1 MKIDYLVAI
10 LLFFPLLIIQTTI
23 VPLIAINGVIP
34 DLIIILLA
42 FYALKMGQLHGT
54 ILGFSYGLLFDLIT
68 GGLLGSSMLSK
79 TVTGFVIG
87 YFYNE
92 NKKDIY
98 LKSFIF
104 PLIVLL
110 ASTIDSFILSFFST
124 VDLNTSITTFF
135 IEQGILPGI
144 YTAVFSIIVTVF
156 YPRRII
162 D

>member
-1 MKIDYLVAI
+1 MKIDYILAV
-10 LLFFPLLIIQTTI
+10 LLFFPILIIQTTI
-23 VPLIAINGVIP
+23 VPLIAINGVVP
-34 DLIIILLA
+34 DLIIILVV
-42 FYALKMGQLHGT
+42 FYTLKMGQMHGT
-54 ILGFSYGLLFDLIT
+54 ILGFVYGFLFDLIT

-79 TVTGFVIG
+79 TITGFITG

-135 IEQGILPGI
+135 VEQGILPGI
-144 YTAVFSIIVTVF
+144 YTAVFSIIVIVF
-156 YPRRII
+156 YPRRRI

>member
-1 MKIDYLVAI
+1 MKTDYILAI
-10 LLFFPLLIIQTTI
+10 LLFFPLLVIQTTI
-23 VPLIAINGVIP
+23 VPLLAVNGIIP

-42 FYALKMGQLHGT
+42 FYTLKMGQLHGT
-54 ILGFSYGLLFDLIT
+54 ILGFVYGLLFDLIT
-68 GGLLGSSMLSK
+68 GSLLGSSMLSK
-79 TVTGFVIG
+79 TITGFVIG

-98 LKSFIF
+98 LKSLLF

-110 ASTIDSFILSFFST
+110 GSTVDSFILSFFST
-124 VDLNTSITTFF
+124 TDLNISITTFF

-144 YTAVFSIIVTVF
+144 YTAVFSIIVIVF
-156 YPRRII
+156 YPRRMI

>member
-1 MKIDYLVAI
+1 
-10 LLFFPLLIIQTTI
+10 
-23 VPLIAINGVIP
+23 
-34 DLIIILLA
+34 
-42 FYALKMGQLHGT
+42 MGQMHGT
-54 ILGFSYGLLFDLIT
+54 ILGFTYGLLFDLIT

-79 TVTGFVIG
+79 TITGFITG

-98 LKSFIF
+98 LKSLIF

-124 VDLNTSITTFF
+124 IDLNTSITTFF

-144 YTAVFSIIVTVF
+144 YTAVFSIIVIVF
-156 YPRRII
+156 YPRRSSS
-162 D
+162 

>member
-1 MKIDYLVAI
+1 MKIDYIVAV

-42 FYALKMGQLHGT
+42 FYTLKMGQLHGT
-54 ILGFSYGLLFDLIT
+54 ILGFIYGLLFDLIT

-79 TVTGFVIG
+79 TMTGFVIG

-124 VDLNTSITTFF
+124 IDLNTSITTFF

-144 YTAVFSIIVTVF
+144 YTAVFSIIVIVF
-156 YPRRII
+156 YPRRSIS
-162 D
+162 

>member
-54 ILGFSYGLLFDLIT
+54 ILGFIYGLLFDLIT

-104 PLIVLL
+104 
-110 ASTIDSFILSFFST
+110 FF
-124 VDLNTSITTFF
+124 NCRFKYFNYNFF
-135 IEQGILPGI
+135 YRTGNFAWNL
-144 YTAVFSIIVTVF
+144 YRSV
-156 YPRRII
+156 
-162 D
+162 

>member
-1 MKIDYLVAI
+1 MKIDYIVAV

-23 VPLIAINGVIP
+23 VPLVAINGVIP
-34 DLIIILLA
+34 DLIIILLV
-42 FYALKMGQLHGT
+42 FYTLKMGQMHGT
-54 ILGFSYGLLFDLIT
+54 ILGFTYGLLFDLIT

-79 TVTGFVIG
+79 TITGFITG

-98 LKSFIF
+98 LKSLIF

-124 VDLNTSITTFF
+124 IDLNTSITTFF

-144 YTAVFSIIVTVF
+144 YTAVFSIIVIVF
-156 YPRRII
+156 YPRRSSS
-162 D
+162 

>member
-1 MKIDYLVAI
+1 MKIDYILAV
-10 LLFFPLLIIQTTI
+10 LLFFPILIIQTTI
-23 VPLIAINGVIP
+23 VPLIAINGVVP
-34 DLIIILLA
+34 DLIIILVV
-42 FYALKMGQLHGT
+42 FYTLKMGQMHGT
-54 ILGFSYGLLFDLIT
+54 ILGFVYGLLFDLIT

-79 TVTGFVIG
+79 TITGFITG

-144 YTAVFSIIVTVF
+144 YTAVFSIIVIVF
-156 YPRRII
+156 YPRRRI

>member
-79 TVTGFVIG
+79 TITGFVIG

-144 YTAVFSIIVTVF
+144 YTAVFSIIVIVF
-156 YPRRII
+156 YPRRSSS
-162 D
+162 

>member
-1 MKIDYLVAI
+1 MKIDYILAV

-23 VPLIAINGVIP
+23 VPLIAINGVVP
-34 DLIIILLA
+34 DLIIILVV
-42 FYALKMGQLHGT
+42 FYTLKMGQMHGT
-54 ILGFSYGLLFDLIT
+54 ILGFVYGLLFDLIT

-79 TVTGFVIG
+79 TITGFITG

-144 YTAVFSIIVTVF
+144 YTAVFSIIVVVF
-156 YPRRII
+156 YPRRRI

>member
-1 MKIDYLVAI
+1 MRIDYILAI
-10 LLFFPLLIIQTTI
+10 LLFFPLLVIQITI
-23 VPLIAINGVIP
+23 VPLIAVNGIIP
-34 DLIIILLA
+34 DLIIILLI
-42 FYALKMGQLHGT
+42 FYTLKMGQLHGT
-54 ILGFSYGLLFDLIT
+54 ILGFIYGLLFDLIT

-79 TVTGFVIG
+79 TVAGFITG

-92 NKKDIY
+92 NKKAIY
-98 LKSFIF
+98 LKSFLF

-110 ASTIDSFILSFFST
+110 GSTVDSFILSFFST
-124 VDLNTSITTFF
+124 IDLNMSITTFF

>member
-1 MKIDYLVAI
+1 MKIDYTIAI

-23 VPLIAINGVIP
+23 VPLVAINGVIP
-34 DLIIILLA
+34 DLIIILLV
-42 FYALKMGQLHGT
+42 FYTLKMGQLHGT
-54 ILGFSYGLLFDLIT
+54 ILGFIYGLLFDLIT

-79 TVTGFVIG
+79 TITGFITG

-98 LKSFIF
+98 LKSLIF

-110 ASTIDSFILSFFST
+110 ASTIDSFILSFFSAI
-124 VDLNTSITTFF
+124 DLNTSITTFF

-144 YTAVFSIIVTVF
+144 YTAVFSIIVIVF
-156 YPRRII
+156 YPRRSSS
-162 D
+162 

>member
-1 MKIDYLVAI
+1 MKIDYIIAV

-23 VPLIAINGVIP
+23 VPLIAINGVVP
-34 DLIIILLA
+34 DLIIILVV
-42 FYALKMGQLHGT
+42 FYTLKMGQMHGT
-54 ILGFSYGLLFDLIT
+54 VLGFIYGLLFDLIT

-79 TVTGFVIG
+79 TITGFITG

-124 VDLNTSITTFF
+124 LDLNTSINLF
-135 IEQGILPGI
+135 L
-144 YTAVFSIIVTVF
+144 
-156 YPRRII
+156 
-162 D
+162 

>member
-1 MKIDYLVAI
+1 MKIDYIVAV
-10 LLFFPLLIIQTTI
+10 LLFFPLLVIQTTI
-23 VPLIAINGVIP
+23 VPLVAINGVIP
-34 DLIIILLA
+34 DLIIILLV
-42 FYALKMGQLHGT
+42 FYTLKMGQVHGT
-54 ILGFSYGLLFDLIT
+54 VLGFIFGLLFDLIT

-79 TVTGFVIG
+79 TLTGFVTG

-98 LKSFIF
+98 LKSLIF

-124 VDLNTSITTFF
+124 IDLNTSITTFF

-144 YTAVFSIIVTVF
+144 YTAVFSIIVIVF
-156 YPRRII
+156 YPRRSSS
-162 D
+162 

>member
-1 MKIDYLVAI
+1 MKIEYIFAV

-42 FYALKMGQLHGT
+42 FYTLKLGQLHGT
-54 ILGFSYGLLFDLIT
+54 ILGFIYGFLFDLIT
-68 GGLLGSSMLSK
+68 GGLIGSSMLSK
-79 TVTGFVIG
+79 TLTGFITG

-98 LKSFIF
+98 LKSLIF

-110 ASTIDSFILSFFST
+110 ASTVDSFILSFFST
-124 VDLNTSITTFF
+124 ADLNTSITTFF

-144 YTAVFSIIVTVF
+144 YTAVFSIIVIVF
-156 YPRRII
+156 YPRRRIE
-162 D
+162 